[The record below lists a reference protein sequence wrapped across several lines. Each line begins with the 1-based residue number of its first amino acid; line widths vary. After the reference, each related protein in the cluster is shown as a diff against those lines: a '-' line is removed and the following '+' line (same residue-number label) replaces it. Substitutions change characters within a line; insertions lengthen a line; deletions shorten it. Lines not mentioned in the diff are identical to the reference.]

1 MKFIS
6 FIWIFLGLAGFL
18 PPGYCAEN
26 TDGKGAAMDNLYSL
40 AMKTIDGKA
49 QKFSDYKG
57 KALLIVNTA
66 SQCGF
71 TPQYKSMETLYEQYK
86 DQGLEVLAFPANNFK
101 GQEPGTDEEI
111 KDFCWRNYKT
121 TFPLFA
127 KISVAG
133 DDRHPLYR
141 YLTTQSGFDGPIT
154 WNFNKFLVDPNGKVV
169 ARFDS
174 KVDPLAA
181 DVVEEL
187 EKILPTKERK

>member
-1 MKFIS
+1 
-6 FIWIFLGLAGFL
+6 
-18 PPGYCAEN
+18 
-26 TDGKGAAMDNLYSL
+26 MDNLYSL

-57 KALLIVNTA
+57 KALLIVNAA

-71 TPQYKSMETLYEQYK
+71 TPQYNSMETLYEQYK

-101 GQEPGTDEEI
+101 GQEPGTDGEI
-111 KDFCWRNYKT
+111 KDFCRRNYKT

-141 YLTTQSGFDGPIT
+141 YLTAQSGFDGPIT

>member
-1 MKFIS
+1 
-6 FIWIFLGLAGFL
+6 
-18 PPGYCAEN
+18 
-26 TDGKGAAMDNLYSL
+26 MDNLYSF
-40 AMKTIDGKA
+40 AMKTIDGKE

-133 DDRHPLYR
+133 DDMHPLYR

>member
-1 MKFIS
+1 
-6 FIWIFLGLAGFL
+6 
-18 PPGYCAEN
+18 
-26 TDGKGAAMDNLYSL
+26 MDNLYSL

-71 TPQYKSMETLYEQYK
+71 TPQYNSMETLYEQYK

-133 DDRHPLYR
+133 DDMHPLYR